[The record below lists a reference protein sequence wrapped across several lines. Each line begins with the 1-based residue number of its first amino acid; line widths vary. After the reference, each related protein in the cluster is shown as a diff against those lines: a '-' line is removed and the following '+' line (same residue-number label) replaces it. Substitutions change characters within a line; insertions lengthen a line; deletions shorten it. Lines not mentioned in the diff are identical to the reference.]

1 MSRKDEKSRVVN
13 VNIEKDK
20 KAQKSAKAQYLIR
33 SIDIFNHKISILNL
47 I

>member
-1 MSRKDEKSRVVN
+1 MSGKDEKSRVVN

-20 KAQKSAKAQYLIR
+20 KAQYLIR